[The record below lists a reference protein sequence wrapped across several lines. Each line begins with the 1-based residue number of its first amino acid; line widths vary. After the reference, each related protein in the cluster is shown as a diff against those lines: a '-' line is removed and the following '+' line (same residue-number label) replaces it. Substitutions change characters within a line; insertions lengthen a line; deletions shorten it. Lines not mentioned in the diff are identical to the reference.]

1 MEKIVKY
8 QKDYKEPTYF
18 IPEVELNF
26 DINNESVLVYNKM
39 KVKKNGNHKSNL
51 VLEGVN
57 LKLLKLLID
66 GKKLAEKDY
75 TRSEENLIIKVSREE
90 FIVEI
95 ETEINPSENTSLMGL
110 YKSDDILC
118 TQNEPEGFR
127 KITFFIDRP
136 DVMSK
141 YTTKIIADKKSYP
154 YLLSNGNKKSSGDLE
169 KGRHF
174 VTWEDPFP
182 KPCYL
187 FALVAGDFDVA
198 RDFFIT
204 KSGRRVELSIFVD
217 KGKLLRTS
225 HAMNSLKKSMQWD
238 EERFGLECDLDD
250 YKIVAVDAFN
260 MGAMEN
266 KGLNIFNSKVVLGCK
281 DTATDAQLRR
291 IEEVIAHEYFHNW
304 TGNRITCRDWFQL
317 TLKEGLTVFRDHEF
331 SADMNGH
338 DISRIDSVLILRAV
352 QFPEDSGPM
361 AHSIKPNSYIEID
374 NFYTATVYEKGQEV
388 IRMIQTFIGVDAFNK
403 GITKY
408 FELYDGQAVGTG
420 EFINAMEIASGRDFT
435 KFKNWYSQ
443 AGTPRCSVTSKY
455 DIEKKEY
462 KVSIKQSKAPNIN
475 LSQKPFNFP
484 FSVSLF
490 YSNGEKAVLGK
501 NEETELVL
509 DIEKTSNNFTF
520 KKIESEPIPSFL
532 RGFSAPV
539 IMDYQYTLQELLF
552 LFKHDDDMFNRY
564 EAGQRIAHSTI
575 DMIMEADKRGVS
587 ADISMSVL
595 DVYNSILKDSTIDFE
610 MRSMLISLPLLSV
623 IIERMEMVDIDAAFY
638 AREYMLKEICLR
650 SERNLSKIYS
660 TLCNNSYSFDK
671 ESVSKRALKNCM
683 LGMMSVLNDRYIN
696 FAEEQFM
703 ESDNMTDTLAAL
715 SCINNSEDQDLRF
728 RAFSSFYRKWKND
741 NTIIDNWFSIQA
753 MTKRGDTASIVK
765 ELSLDPVF
773 NKKNP
778 NRLMSLY
785 RVFASNLYQF
795 HHESGRGYKLIGDVI
810 MDIDSINPHMSAGL
824 ANSFKKYPKLDTKR
838 KKIVKNILDE
848 ILTMKKCSKGLYE
861 VASKTVEAGQ

>member
-1 MEKIVKY
+1 MENIVKY
-8 QKDYKEPTYF
+8 QKDYKEPAYF
-18 IPEVELNF
+18 IPEIELSF
-26 DINNESVLVYNKM
+26 EIKNEYVVVLNKM
-39 KVKKNGNHKSNL
+39 KVKKNGDHKLNL
-51 VLEGVN
+51 VLDGIN
-57 LKLLKLLID
+57 LKLLKLLVD
-66 GKKLAEKDY
+66 GKKVLEKDF
-75 TRSEENLIIKVSREE
+75 TVSEENLTIKVSKKE
-90 FIVEI
+90 FLLEI
-95 ETEINPSENTSLMGL
+95 ETELDPLKNTSLMGL
-110 YKSDDILC
+110 YKSGNILC

-127 KITFFIDRP
+127 KITYFIDRP

-141 YTTKIIADKKSYP
+141 YTTKIIADKDAYP
-154 YLLSNGNKKSSGDLE
+154 YLLSNGNKKSCAELKD
-169 KGRHF
+169 GRHF
-174 VTWEDPFP
+174 VVWEDPFL

-187 FALVAGDFDVA
+187 FALVAGNFDVA
-198 RDFFIT
+198 HDFFIT
-204 KSGRRVELSIFVD
+204 KSGRRVDLSIFVD
-217 KGKLLRTS
+217 KGKLFRTA
-225 HAMNSLKKSMQWD
+225 HAMDSLKKSMKWD

-266 KGLNIFNSKVVLGCK
+266 KGLNIFNSKAVLGCK
-281 DTATDAQLRR
+281 DTATDTQLRR

-338 DISRIDSVLILRAV
+338 DISRIDSVLVLRAA

-361 AHSIKPNSYIEID
+361 AHSIKPDSYIEID

-388 IRMIQTFIGVDAFNK
+388 IRMIQTFIGIEAFNK

-408 FELYDGQAVGTG
+408 FELYDGQAVSTD

-435 KFKNWYSQ
+435 KFKNWYCQ
-443 AGTPRCSVTSKY
+443 AGTPRCAVTSKY
-455 DIEKKEY
+455 DAEKKEY
-462 KVSIKQSKAPNIN
+462 KLCIKQSKAPNIN
-475 LSQKPFNFP
+475 VTQKPFNFP
-484 FSVSLF
+484 FSISLF
-490 YSNGEKAVLGK
+490 YNNGAKAVLGK
-501 NEETELVL
+501 NEESELTL
-509 DIEKTSNNFTF
+509 DIEKASNSFTL
-520 KKIESEPIPSFL
+520 KNIVSSPIPSLL

-539 IMDYQYTLQELLF
+539 IMDYKYTLPELLF

-564 EAGQRIAHSTI
+564 EAGQRIAHATI
-575 DMIMEADKRGVS
+575 DSIMESDKKGVS

-595 DVYNSILKDSTIDFE
+595 DVYNSIMKDTSIDFE

-623 IIERMEMVDIDAAFY
+623 IIERMDVVDTDYAFY

-650 SERNLSKIYS
+650 SERNLVKIYTS
-660 TLCNNSYSFDK
+660 LCSNSYSFDK
-671 ESVSKRALKNCM
+671 GSVSKRALKNCM
-683 LGMMSVLNDRYIN
+683 LGMMSVLNDRYIH
-696 FAEEQFM
+696 FAEEQFI

-728 RAFSSFYRKWKND
+728 RAFSKFYRKWKND

-753 MTKRGDTASIVK
+753 MTKRGNVASIVK
-765 ELSLDPVF
+765 ELSIDPVF
-773 NKKNP
+773 DKKNP

-785 RVFASNLYQF
+785 RVFAANLYQF
-795 HHESGRGYKLIGDVI
+795 HHESGRGYRLIGEVI

-824 ANSFKKYPKLDTKR
+824 ANSFKKYPKLDLKR
-838 KKIVKNILDE
+838 KTIIKNVLDE

-861 VASKTVEAGQ
+861 VVSKTLESGK